1 MALEKGEVSN
11 KDIINIL
18 SKGEKLSLW
27 EKFFRGFNIDFD
39 EDEIDTIR
47 SIRNDIMHN
56 KEIFDTEFVEYK
68 NLIRNS
74 INKLDKGISNIEK
87 RKYLAPAN
95 IADVLYALNET
106 MQKMREL
113 FAEAISP
120 ALREISKMYQKFA
133 ETSSSLG
140 LLEKRKELTSMFQ
153 STYTKNKSLALVN
166 PKFLELDLKKDIPSI
181 SNEQFESIKQTL
193 LLQNERFEHSTPLSS
208 EDEISENVD
217 YYENSGEDES
227 K

>member
-1 MALEKGEVSN
+1 
-11 KDIINIL
+11 
-18 SKGEKLSLW
+18 
-27 EKFFRGFNIDFD
+27 
-39 EDEIDTIR
+39 
-47 SIRNDIMHN
+47 MHN

-87 RKYLAPAN
+87 RKYSASAN
-95 IADVLYALNET
+95 IADILYALNET

-120 ALREISKMYQKFA
+120 ALREISKMSQKFA

-140 LLEKRKELTSMFQ
+140 LFEKLKELTSMFQ
-153 STYTKNKSLALVN
+153 STHTKNKSLALVN
-166 PKFLELDLKKDIPSI
+166 LKFLELDLKKDIPSI
-181 SNEQFESIKQTL
+181 SNEQFKSIKQTL